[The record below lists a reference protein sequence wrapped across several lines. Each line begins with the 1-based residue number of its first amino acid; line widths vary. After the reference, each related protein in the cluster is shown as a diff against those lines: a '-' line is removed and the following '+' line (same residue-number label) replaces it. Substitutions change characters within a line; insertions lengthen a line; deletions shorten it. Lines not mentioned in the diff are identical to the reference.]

1 MSEKLVDAKGMLC
14 PRPLILVKK
23 ALAAIE
29 IGEGLKILLDNETAC
44 ENVLRFLQDSK
55 AQPTSANEAGCFV
68 IYATKTAGEQPS
80 KAAGEQPLKATGE
93 QPPTAA
99 EDRRSKAAGEQASK
113 SADACC
119 DPAVANKPP
128 VLVLNHPGMGFGSEE
143 LGRLL
148 IQACLNTVK
157 ELNPLPSAIVFY
169 NGGAYLVC
177 EGSPVMETLRE
188 LEQSGVKLLVCGT
201 CLEYY
206 DLKARRK
213 VGTVSNMFD
222 IMQTM
227 AGAGHVINP

>member
-68 IYATKTAGEQPS
+68 IYATKTAGEQP
-80 KAAGEQPLKATGE
+80 
-93 QPPTAA
+93 
-99 EDRRSKAAGEQASK
+99 SKAAGEQASK

>member
-68 IYATKTAGEQPS
+68 IYATKTAEEQPS
-80 KAAGEQPLKATGE
+80 KATGE
-93 QPPTAA
+93 QPL
-99 EDRRSKAAGEQASK
+99 KAAGEQASK

>member
-68 IYATKTAGEQPS
+68 IYATKTAEEQPS
-80 KAAGEQPLKATGE
+80 KATGE
-93 QPPTAA
+93 QPL
-99 EDRRSKAAGEQASK
+99 KAAGEQASK

-188 LEQSGVKLLVCGT
+188 LEQSGVKPLVCGT